1 MSHPLITIAELEAR
15 TRKTYADTALAQANA
30 AIADASALVRLIAD
44 GADFHDDADA
54 LDLPEAIR
62 PVVVAMVRRA
72 LEVPAGAAAGLT
84 AEMVGAY
91 SWQAAGGGSGSGVSS
106 SGPAA
111 SLYAT
116 RREVRII
123 RKAAGLSSLR
133 SVPIESPYT
142 TAGSGDLFT
151 EIEAE

>member
-15 TRKTYADTALAQANA
+15 TGKTYADTALAQATA
-30 AIADASALVRLIAD
+30 AIEDASALVRLIAD

-54 LDLPEAIR
+54 LDLPQAIR

-72 LEVPAGAAAGLT
+72 LEVPIGAAAGLT
-84 AEMVGAY
+84 GEMVGAY
-91 SWQAAGGGSGSGVSS
+91 RWQSASGNGSGGTA
-106 SGPAA
+106 SGPTA

>member
-15 TRKTYADTALAQANA
+15 TGKEYADAALAQANA
-30 AIADASALVRLIAD
+30 AIEDASALVRLI
-44 GADFHDDADA
+44 GESEFHDEAGN
-54 LDLPEAIR
+54 LDVPEAIR

-72 LEVPAGAAAGLT
+72 LEVPTGAAAGLT
-84 AEMVGAY
+84 GEMVGAY
-91 SWQAAGGGSGSGVSS
+91 SWQSASGNGAGGSA

-116 RREVRII
+116 RREIRII
-123 RKAAGLSSLR
+123 RKAAGLSSLT

-142 TAGSGDLFT
+142 TAGTGDLFA

>member
-15 TRKTYADTALAQANA
+15 TGKEYADTALAQANA
-30 AIADASALVRLIAD
+30 AIEDASALVRQI
-44 GADFHDDADA
+44 GESEFHDAGGDLA
-54 LDLPEAIR
+54 LPEAIR

-72 LEVPAGAAAGLT
+72 LEVPTGATAGLT
-84 AEMVGAY
+84 GEMVGAY
-91 SWQAAGGGSGSGVSS
+91 SWQSASGNGSGGSFA
-106 SGPAA
+106 GPAA

-133 SVPIESPYT
+133 SVTIESPYT
-142 TAGSGDLFT
+142 TAGSGDLFA

>member
-1 MSHPLITIAELEAR
+1 MSHPLITIAELQAR
-15 TRKTYADTALAQANA
+15 TGQTYAGTELAKANA
-30 AIADASALVRLIAD
+30 AIEDASALVRQI
-44 GADFHDDADA
+44 GESEFHDVAAA

-72 LEVPAGAAAGLT
+72 LEVPTGAAAGMT

-91 SWQAAGGGSGSGVSS
+91 SWQAGGGGDS

-116 RREVRII
+116 KREIRII
-123 RKAAGLSSLR
+123 RKAAGVSTLKSI
-133 SVPIESPYT
+133 PIESPYT
-142 TAGSGDLFT
+142 TTGTGDVFAQ
-151 EIEAE
+151 IGAE